1 MRNTAKITT
10 AVLAA
15 GALTLGLSACGSDK
29 DSASDTSG
37 PLVVAATPV
46 PHAEILNYVKD
57 NLAKKEGLDLEVKE
71 FTDYVTPNTATE
83 DGSVGANYFQTE
95 PYLADFNK
103 KNGTHLKSVASVHLE
118 PLGLYSKKADKVG
131 DLKNGATVA
140 LPNDTVTE
148 ARALQL
154 LASEGLLTLKDG
166 VGNSA
171 TTADITENPK
181 DLEFKEAQAAQT
193 PRALND
199 VDAAVINGN
208 FALDADLKPAKDAL
222 VLESA
227 DDNPNVNLLVVK
239 EGQEDDPR
247 VKKLAKLLTSP
258 EVKKF
263 IEDNYAG
270 SVLPSFFPSVRLLP
284 VPSDRFRSPRPEP
297 PTYRVRSVLTGGPG
311 GVVECFHAAC
321 WAVRA
326 VPDGHP
332 DFGAAHDEHLPQH
345 LHQHGAVGA
354 APPRRGRRPRAGR
367 DDERRAGRRLDPR
380 PPALH
385 RGRRRHLD
393 R

>member
-15 GALTLGLSACGSDK
+15 GALTLGLSACGADK

-37 PLVVAATPV
+37 PLVVAATPL

-131 DLKNGATVA
+131 DLKNGATIA

-166 VGNSA
+166 AGNSA
-171 TTADITENPK
+171 TTADITKNPK
-181 DLEFKEAQAAQT
+181 NLKFKELEAAQT
-193 PRALND
+193 PRSLND

-208 FALDADLKPAKDAL
+208 YALEADLKPAKDAL

-227 DDNPNVNLLVVK
+227 ENNPNVNLLVVK

-263 IEDNYAG
+263 IEDNYSG
-270 SVLPSFFPSVRLLP
+270 SVLPSF
-284 VPSDRFRSPRPEP
+284 
-297 PTYRVRSVLTGGPG
+297 
-311 GVVECFHAAC
+311 
-321 WAVRA
+321 
-326 VPDGHP
+326 
-332 DFGAAHDEHLPQH
+332 
-345 LHQHGAVGA
+345 
-354 APPRRGRRPRAGR
+354 
-367 DDERRAGRRLDPR
+367 
-380 PPALH
+380 
-385 RGRRRHLD
+385 
-393 R
+393 

>member
-57 NLAKKEGLDLEVKE
+57 NLAEKEGLDLEVKE

-95 PYLADFNK
+95 PYLEDFNK
-103 KNGTHLKSVASVHLE
+103 KNGTHLKSLASVHLE
-118 PLGLYSKKADKVG
+118 PLGLYSEKADKVD
-131 DLKNGATVA
+131 DLKNGATIA

-154 LASEGLLTLKDG
+154 LASEGLVTLKDG
-166 VGNSA
+166 AGNSA
-171 TTADITENPK
+171 TPADITKNPK
-181 DLEFKEAQAAQT
+181 NLKFKELEAAQT
-193 PRALND
+193 PRSLGD

-208 FALDADLKPAKDAL
+208 YALEADLKPAKDAL

-227 DDNPNVNLLVVK
+227 EDNPNVNLLVVK

-270 SVLPSFFPSVRLLP
+270 SVLPTF
-284 VPSDRFRSPRPEP
+284 
-297 PTYRVRSVLTGGPG
+297 
-311 GVVECFHAAC
+311 
-321 WAVRA
+321 
-326 VPDGHP
+326 
-332 DFGAAHDEHLPQH
+332 
-345 LHQHGAVGA
+345 
-354 APPRRGRRPRAGR
+354 
-367 DDERRAGRRLDPR
+367 
-380 PPALH
+380 
-385 RGRRRHLD
+385 
-393 R
+393 